1 MIESIATVGLG
12 WIIPSEKFKEMQE
25 KAGTKFNEISHNF
38 HLINQ
43 HFDKTAVFLGELC
56 SPVNA
61 GDFADLANHIDMLS
75 NIAGSI
81 EYSAKY
87 ESILTV
93 CGENI
98 IPNSNWSE
106 AKLFLLH
113 FL

>member
-12 WIIPSEKFKEMQE
+12 WIISSEKFKEMQD
-25 KAGTKFNEISHNF
+25 KAGTKFNEISNNF

-43 HFDKTAVFLGELC
+43 YFDQTAVFLGEFC

-61 GDFADLANHIDMLS
+61 GDFTNLVDHVNMLN

-98 IPNSNWSE
+98 TPDSNWSE